1 MIAAILTAVLLAFNA
16 LFVGSEF
23 ALIASRRTIV
33 EPQAGSSRRARW
45 ALSAMNQLPLMIAG
59 AQLGITICSLGLGA
73 VAEPAIAHGLEPLF
87 ASWGWHESLIH
98 PVALVIALAI
108 VVYLHT
114 VLGEMVPKN
123 ISLAG
128 PEKAVLWLGP
138 FMLAFCNATKP
149 LLVAMKATS
158 AWLLRRVGITTSDSA
173 KTVYNAHEFAG
184 LVTES
189 RTEGLLGAGEH
200 ERLASALALSERSA
214 ADVLRR
220 WPEVITVTDDVSPAS
235 LELLATRTGRSRFP
249 VVARNS
255 RRVIGFVHVK
265 DSLNATGEQ
274 RRSPIDPA
282 KIRTLSVVPPQR
294 SLADLMMYMRRHA
307 VHIVVVGEGATPL
320 GIVTLDDILS
330 AVLGGR

>member
-1 MIAAILTAVLLAFNA
+1 MTAVILTAVLLLFNA

-33 EPQAGSSRRARW
+33 EPRATVSRRARL

-73 VAEPAIAHGLEPLF
+73 VAEPAIAHTLEPLF
-87 ASWGWHESLIH
+87 GSWGWSESLIH
-98 PVALVIALAI
+98 PIALVIALTI

-149 LLVAMKATS
+149 LLIAMKAIS
-158 AWLLRRVGITTSDSA
+158 AWLLRLVGITTSDSA

-189 RTEGLLGAGEH
+189 RTEGLLEAGEH
-200 ERLASALALSERSA
+200 ERLSGALALSERTA

-220 WPEVITVTDDVSPAS
+220 WSEVLTVTDDVSPAS

-249 VVARNS
+249 VVARGS
-255 RRVIGFVHVK
+255 RRVLGFVHVK
-265 DSLNATGEQ
+265 DSLLATGEQ
-274 RRSPIDPA
+274 RRAPIDRA
-282 KIRTLSVVPPQR
+282 KIRTLPVAPPER
-294 SLADLMMYMRRHA
+294 TLADLLVYMRRHA
-307 VHIVVVGEGATPL
+307 VHIVVVGRDNAPL
-320 GIVTLDDILS
+320 GIVTMDDILS
-330 AVLGGR
+330 AVLGTR